1 MSVTELTKTPPP
13 TRPGQPVRKRRARP
27 KISRYGLL
35 VAVVVVIGYFVLNP
49 LIYLFRGTFQGAHD
63 QLTTG
68 YMSEAFGDSGTLGM
82 LGNTLVFGLGAAVF
96 ATVVGSV
103 LAFLVARTN
112 IPMKSLVTAASL
124 VPLIIPGIL
133 HTVAWLMLLSPK
145 IGALNPYLK
154 WIGLGGLNVGSMPG
168 MIFVQGLHTVPLV
181 FLLMLP
187 AFKAMDP
194 TLEEAA
200 AISGSSVWESI
211 RRVTLPMMRPAMLA
225 GLLIALVTS
234 IEGFEVPLVLGSP
247 AGISVL
253 STKIWF
259 ELQTFPVHYGEAGSY
274 SMVLIVITLIGSY
287 FYSRFSRSGRKYQTV
302 TGKGYR
308 PRTIQLG
315 PLRWVGAAFVAV
327 YFLFAV
333 AAPTL
338 ILLYVSIQPF
348 YRKISWSNLADSDFS
363 NYTKLF
369 QNPVAP
375 RALEHSLLLSAA
387 AATIVMLFMALA
399 SWVVVRTKI
408 RGRWL
413 VDGLAFTPMAL
424 PGVVLGVAL
433 IFVYLRSPVP
443 IYGTIWIL
451 LIAYVTKYIPYGMRY
466 SSSAM
471 LQIGQELE
479 EASAVSGAG
488 LFKTLRRIDLPLLL
502 PGLLSG
508 WIFIVVSAMR
518 ELSTSLLVYS
528 PGHEVLPVLIWS
540 EYSDGQFGALAALGV
555 VMIAILVALV
565 FILLAIGRRTK
576 GGFSIDAM

>member
-1 MSVTELTKTPPP
+1 
-13 TRPGQPVRKRRARP
+13 
-27 KISRYGLL
+27 
-35 VAVVVVIGYFVLNP
+35 
-49 LIYLFRGTFQGAHD
+49 
-63 QLTTG
+63 
-68 YMSEAFGDSGTLGM
+68 
-82 LGNTLVFGLGAAVF
+82 
-96 ATVVGSV
+96 
-103 LAFLVARTN
+103 
-112 IPMKSLVTAASL
+112 
-124 VPLIIPGIL
+124 
-133 HTVAWLMLLSPK
+133 
-145 IGALNPYLK
+145 
-154 WIGLGGLNVGSMPG
+154 
-168 MIFVQGLHTVPLV
+168 
-181 FLLMLP
+181 
-187 AFKAMDP
+187 
-194 TLEEAA
+194 
-200 AISGSSVWESI
+200 
-211 RRVTLPMMRPAMLA
+211 
-225 GLLIALVTS
+225 
-234 IEGFEVPLVLGSP
+234 
-247 AGISVL
+247 
-253 STKIWF
+253 
-259 ELQTFPVHYGEAGSY
+259 
-274 SMVLIVITLIGSY
+274 
-287 FYSRFSRSGRKYQTV
+287 
-302 TGKGYR
+302 
-308 PRTIQLG
+308 
-315 PLRWVGAAFVAV
+315 
-327 YFLFAV
+327 
-333 AAPTL
+333 
-338 ILLYVSIQPF
+338 
-348 YRKISWSNLADSDFS
+348 
-363 NYTKLF
+363 
-369 QNPVAP
+369 
-375 RALEHSLLLSAA
+375 
-387 AATIVMLFMALA
+387 
-399 SWVVVRTKI
+399 VVVRTKI